1 MRPLRLFLNLQKH
14 AWKSIC
20 QQFMLLAVLSMLFLT
35 LSMAAGPVAEQLLTQ
50 GVGFEGLRFAVC
62 VPDGDSTGR
71 LVEELTGRMRDIREY
86 ASFQG
91 MDREEAEEALACGE
105 ISAMLV
111 LPDDFLGGVLD
122 GTNPDVTLVV
132 SREKPLEALLAWW
145 VGRSAADL
153 IGASQLGIYAVLDA
167 VPPEQ
172 YGQAMTEINLRFIN
186 GALDRGSFFRSRE
199 LRPVDAMDIRDH
211 YSLSLLVFLV
221 LASAPALRPLFADA
235 GSGFRRR
242 LLSLGC
248 GSIFQYGSALF
259 AAFVLLLPMTLIP
272 ALAGGWS
279 VAGAGMLALFG
290 AVFAG
295 CCCLL
300 GSTVAGCGGI
310 SLTTSSVLLLLSGGL
325 LPMPLLPEPL
335 QKLGAI
341 SPVAALR
348 GLLYAPSAGDLPVVC
363 VWILAL
369 LVLGCLLYGVRLRKG
384 DAE

>member
-1 MRPLRLFLNLQKH
+1 MRPLRLLLNLQKH

-50 GVGFEGLRFAVC
+50 GAGFTGLRFAVC
-62 VPDGDSTGR
+62 VPEGDNTGA

-86 ASFQG
+86 ASFQN
-91 MDREEAEEALACGE
+91 MPREEAEEALSDGD
-105 ISAMLV
+105 ISAVLV
-111 LPDDFLGGVLD
+111 LPDDFLRGVLN
-122 GTNPDVTLVV
+122 GTNPDVTLIV

-186 GALDRGSFFRSRE
+186 GALDRGNLFRAKE
-199 LRPVDAMDIRDH
+199 LRPVDAMDMRDH

-235 GSGFRRR
+235 GTAFRRR

-248 GSIFQYGSALF
+248 GSIFQYGSALG
-259 AAFVLLLPMTLIP
+259 AAFMLLLPMTLVP
-272 ALAGGWS
+272 VLAGGWS
-279 VAGAGMLALFG
+279 AAGAVMLALFG
-290 AVFAG
+290 AAFAG

-300 GSTVAGCGGI
+300 SSTVAGCGGI
-310 SLTTSSVLLLLSGGL
+310 SLAASATLLVLSGGL
-325 LPMPLLPEPL
+325 LPMPLLPEL
-335 QKLGAI
+335 IQKLEVL
-341 SPVAALR
+341 SPVSALR
-348 GLLYAPSAGDLPVVC
+348 GLLYAPSAGDLLKIFLWV
-363 VWILAL
+363 LAL
-369 LVLGCLLYGVRLRKG
+369 LALGTLLYAARMRKG